1 METLINQFNVEI
13 NVLNVNRREERV
25 FKGFKVAFGGEFVY
39 CVASYKKYI
48 LNNLCL
54 PLILV
59 EIIVLPVVISA
70 MLIKSNWG
78 EYPKSITG

>member
-59 EIIVLPVVISA
+59 EITVLPVVISA

-78 EYPKSITG
+78 

>member
-1 METLINQFNVEI
+1 M
-13 NVLNVNRREERV
+13 
-25 FKGFKVAFGGEFVY
+25 GFEGGFGGEFVY

-59 EIIVLPVVISA
+59 EIIVLPVVISG
-70 MLIKSNWG
+70 ISVKDNCREYCKSM
-78 EYPKSITG
+78 TG

>member
-1 METLINQFNVEI
+1 METLKKQFNVEI
-13 NVLNVNRREERV
+13 NVLNVNRGEGGFLRV
-25 FKGFKVAFGGEFVY
+25 FKVGVEGGFGGEFVY

-59 EIIVLPVVISA
+59 EIIVLPVVNSS

-78 EYPKSITG
+78 